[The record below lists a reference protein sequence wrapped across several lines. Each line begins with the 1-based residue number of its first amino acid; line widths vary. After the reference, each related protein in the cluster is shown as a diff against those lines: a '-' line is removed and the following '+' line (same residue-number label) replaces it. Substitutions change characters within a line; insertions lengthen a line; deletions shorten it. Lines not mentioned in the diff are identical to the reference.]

1 MNTKLKAIVLGSLI
15 AGSLMASAGPV
26 MAQDYW
32 HWSEHEHRW
41 ARRANLR
48 SDYRDLQQ
56 ARWQLEYDRRHGA
69 SRRRIAEDEAR
80 IRDIERDIRLDRR
93 YLSRR

>member
-1 MNTKLKAIVLGSLI
+1 MNTKLKAIVFGSLI

-26 MAQDYW
+26 MAHDYW
-32 HWSEHEHRW
+32 HWSQHERRW
-41 ARRANLR
+41 ARRADLR
-48 SDYRDLQQ
+48 SDYRDLQE
-56 ARWQLEYDRRHGA
+56 ARRQLEYDRRHGA

-93 YLSRR
+93 YLSWR